1 MLKHNK
7 GKLSVIVG
15 LLSFLL
21 VGCGGSANKPETAK
35 FPDKSI
41 NLIVPYA
48 AADLRI
54 LAPGQSRSN
63 GDHPG
68 TTNGSR

>member
-21 VGCGGSANKPETAK
+21 VGCGGSGITETAK
-35 FPDKSI
+35 FRL
-41 NLIVPYA
+41 NRL
-48 AADLRI
+48 
-54 LAPGQSRSN
+54 
-63 GDHPG
+63 
-68 TTNGSR
+68 T